1 MARGVDKP
9 DTSDYN
15 VRNFT
20 LCHSLGKFTT
30 MAKDYAKRT
39 NRRQDWYSSK
49 PKARSHSNVWVL
61 LIGLVMGFM
70 VAAVFYMLQQP
81 NSMLHK
87 ASLAFLQK
95 SAKSHEA
102 EESKPAAKTT
112 VMAAKKAGAPHFDFY
127 TILPKE
133 QVPTTKE
140 QDANQTVMAAIKRSN
155 DKNDDNS
162 KAQNGDAEE
171 EIFANLTQEQ
181 VAKKAKSE
189 EVAAA
194 DDNDEGQEKIAPKY
208 ILQIGKFAKYADADE
223 LRAQLVMMGFVE
235 TNIKT
240 IHRDGESISR
250 VWLGPFSSMASA
262 QKIQQQLAENQIKSM
277 VMKDS

>member
-1 MARGVDKP
+1 
-9 DTSDYN
+9 
-15 VRNFT
+15 
-20 LCHSLGKFTT
+20 

-61 LIGLVMGFM
+61 LVGLVMGFM
-70 VAAVFYMLQQP
+70 VAAFFYMLQQP

-95 SAKSHEA
+95 SAKSHDVEVKA
-102 EESKPAAKTT
+102 AKPTVMAKTT
-112 VMAAKKAGAPHFDFY
+112 KADAPHFDFY

-140 QDANQTVMAAIKRSN
+140 QDANQTVMAAIKKSTGK
-155 DKNDDNS
+155 DEEAA
-162 KAQNGDAEE
+162 KAPGIDAEE
-171 EIFANLTQEQ
+171 EIFANLTKEQ
-181 VAKKAKSE
+181 TAKKIKTE
-189 EVAAA
+189 EVATA
-194 DDNDEGQEKIAPKY
+194 DDNNDDSKEKIAPKY
-208 ILQIGKFAKYADADE
+208 ILQIGKFSKYSDADE
-223 LRAQLVMMGFVE
+223 LRAQLVMMGYE

-240 IHRDGESISR
+240 THHDGESISR
-250 VWLGPFSSMASA
+250 VWLGPFTSMASA

-277 VMKDS
+277 VMRDS